1 MGLLQD
7 PCPHLL
13 EPPGWPQ
20 SWLQPVHAVFSPA
33 QAPSC
38 PKTIPCLPQRL
49 PLHPPWASLDAV

>member
-13 EPPGWPQ
+13 EPPGCPQ
-20 SWLQPVHAVFSPA
+20 SWLWPVHPVFSPA

-38 PKTIPCLPQRL
+38 PKTIPCRPQRL
-49 PLHPPWASLDAV
+49 PSRPPGASFNAV